1 MQEVAGSPVLLSML
15 VLLFGEAEGGAAA
28 TPSVPT
34 NRYELYILVLSKVV
48 RVRVRVRI
56 RVRVRVRV

>member
-1 MQEVAGSPVLLSML
+1 MWLQFLQEVAGNPVLLSML
-15 VLLFGEAEGGAAA
+15 VLLFGEAEGDVAA

-48 RVRVRVRI
+48 RG
-56 RVRVRVRV
+56 

>member
-1 MQEVAGSPVLLSML
+1 MQEVAGNPVLLSML
-15 VLLFGEAEGGAAA
+15 VLLFGEAEGDAAA

-48 RVRVRVRI
+48 RVRDRVRA
-56 RVRVRVRV
+56 